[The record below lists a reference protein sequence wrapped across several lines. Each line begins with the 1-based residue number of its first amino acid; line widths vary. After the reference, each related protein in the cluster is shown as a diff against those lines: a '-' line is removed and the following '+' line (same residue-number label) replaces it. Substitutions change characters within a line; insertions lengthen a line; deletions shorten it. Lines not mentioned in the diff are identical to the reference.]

1 VCMCMCV
8 HVCVYVYVCVCVC
21 VCMCVCMCVYV
32 YVCVCVCVLVS
43 GPLCV
48 GQRAASRDQFSPSA
62 TQVLGPKQTI
72 RLGGKYLYLLGHLT
86 STPPFLFLFLVS

>member
-1 VCMCMCV
+1 MMISLRLLLLFFLLTTFTYLFEVG
-8 HVCVYVYVCVCVC
+8 
-21 VCMCVCMCVYV
+21 
-32 YVCVCVCVLVS
+32 VLVS
-43 GPLCV
+43 GPSCV

-62 TQVLGPKQTI
+62 MQVLGPNKAI